1 MQKVLSMTLKD
12 DIRAIEDRLLDL
24 EDERLDLEKDL
35 QTLEDQRQISVGQSL
50 GLLIRPLNPY
60 RS

>member
-1 MQKVLSMTLKD
+1 MTLKD

-24 EDERLDLEKDL
+24 EDERLELEKDL
-35 QTLEDQRQISVGQSL
+35 QSLENQRHISVGQSL

-60 RS
+60 WS